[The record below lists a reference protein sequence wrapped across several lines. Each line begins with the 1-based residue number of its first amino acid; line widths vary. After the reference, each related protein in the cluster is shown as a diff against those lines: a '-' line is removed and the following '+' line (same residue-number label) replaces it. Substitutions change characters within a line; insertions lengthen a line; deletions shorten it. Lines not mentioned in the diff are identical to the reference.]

1 MSNIGRTSQP
11 RIIPSCLLVSA
22 LLCLSAP
29 LSAKEG
35 DVLQTHVSARSVRDS
50 NVFRLSR
57 NADTEALLG
66 TGHRSDVINTLEAG
80 INVDLPVSRQRF
92 LLDASIARDWYDR
105 FSFLNNTYKQAAGT
119 WQWEAGN
126 QWSGDLG
133 ATYKDTLSSFNLL
146 QTTVRDEVEQKRQ
159 FFNAGY
165 KFHPDWQIHGGA
177 ETYTLRRSLLNNRNR
192 DEDVGKLGVRY
203 TSAAKNYIDLEAR
216 YIDASLPN
224 HSADITVPATL
235 GTTPIVITGTAL
247 SNDYTQSEL
256 NGELDW
262 KFSKSHINAK
272 LGYVRRRHKELD
284 VVDFSGT
291 SERVTYDW
299 AATGKTS
306 VGFSVYRELR
316 SLEDL
321 LVSYAVVKGVSVSPS
336 WAPTAKVSLRG
347 RFAFEKVD
355 FRGDPAVAAGTAIL
369 REDIVRS
376 ARLTVGY
383 MPIQNTEL
391 TLEYENQSRTSTR
404 ELADFKYNSIMA
416 SVRVDY

>member
-57 NADTEALLG
+57 NADTQALLG

-256 NGELDW
+256 NGEVDW

-355 FRGDPAVAAGTAIL
+355 FRGDPAVAAGTATL

>member
-1 MSNIGRTSQP
+1 M
-11 RIIPSCLLVSA
+11 SA

-57 NADTEALLG
+57 NADTQALLG

>member
-57 NADTEALLG
+57 NADTQALLG

-92 LLDASIARDWYDR
+92 LLDATIARDWYDR